1 MNRTKDI
8 TFINVKK
15 AYGENTVIDNLNL
28 EIRDGERL
36 VLLGPSGC
44 GKSTTLRMIA
54 GFEEI
59 TSGELYMRGEKVND
73 LPSGKRNVS
82 MVFQNYAL
90 YPHMT
95 VEQNITYGLRRHH
108 IEKSVI
114 EDRLKK
120 AADNLELSNYLT
132 RKPAQLS
139 GGQRQ
144 RVALARA
151 LVKRSDYILL
161 DEPLSNLDAKLR
173 VTARQ
178 QLVFL
183 HEMFKQTFIYVTH
196 DQEEAMTLAG
206 RICLMRNG
214 KIQMIDTPQRIY
226 NYPSN
231 VFVANFIGNPGINI
245 FEAEFI
251 DDHLYIEGYP
261 MKIDRQ
267 WMDLIRK
274 HGTNQLSCGM
284 RAEHIRLHLNPFE
297 GALMGKILYI
307 EDLGKN
313 FRVSIEVNGKN
324 FWVLSSRTFWKRDQN
339 VYFSP
344 DQNRMYLFDRNT
356 EESIGF
362 PAVEIQQS
370 EGVQSDA
377 LLH

>member
-1 MNRTKDI
+1 
-8 TFINVKK
+8 
-15 AYGENTVIDNLNL
+15 
-28 EIRDGERL
+28 
-36 VLLGPSGC
+36 
-44 GKSTTLRMIA
+44 
-54 GFEEI
+54 
-59 TSGELYMRGEKVND
+59 
-73 LPSGKRNVS
+73 
-82 MVFQNYAL
+82 
-90 YPHMT
+90 
-95 VEQNITYGLRRHH
+95 
-108 IEKSVI
+108 
-114 EDRLKK
+114 
-120 AADNLELSNYLT
+120 
-132 RKPAQLS
+132 
-139 GGQRQ
+139 
-144 RVALARA
+144 
-151 LVKRSDYILL
+151 
-161 DEPLSNLDAKLR
+161 
-173 VTARQ
+173 
-178 QLVFL
+178 
-183 HEMFKQTFIYVTH
+183 MFKQTFIYVTH

-231 VFVANFIGNPGINI
+231 VFVANFIGNPGTNI